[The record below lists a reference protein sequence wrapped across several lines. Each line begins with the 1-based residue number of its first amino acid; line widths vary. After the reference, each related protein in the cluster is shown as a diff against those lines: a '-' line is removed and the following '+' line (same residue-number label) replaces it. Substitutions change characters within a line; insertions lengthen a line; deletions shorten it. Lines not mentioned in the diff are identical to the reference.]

1 MLGADILVEAL
12 HREGIT
18 HVFGL
23 PGTTI
28 MNVLDALARREDIR
42 YISTRHEQVAGF
54 MADGYARASGLP
66 SVALA
71 SRGPG
76 AANLTIAVHNA
87 HAESIPLVA
96 VVGQVPDDIVHR
108 DSFEETD
115 LVAQFKPITKWAVEV
130 HDPARI
136 PELVQRAVRMASSG
150 RPGPVL
156 VSVPMDAQTRDT
168 EPAFQPY
175 FRPAPGLPLN
185 LVTRFDVLFS
195 RHVVRSRRRL
205 SRRGLP
211 QCITRLSM
219 VLPCIYHLPRTFCLR
234 LCHHLRR
241 PRNPQRPSRPA
252 YFATPI
258 RALPESAA
266 RSYLR
271 ASHPNRSLPRF
282 HHSFA
287 LRHLLQYSPR
297 QQRTVR
303 HPNRDS
309 VLRLPPC
316 QRRASSFPHPEIPE

>member
-175 FRPAPGLPLN
+175 FRPAPPAPDPAALHRAAAL
-185 LVTRFDVLFS
+185 
-195 RHVVRSRRRL
+195 
-205 SRRGLP
+205 
-211 QCITRLSM
+211 
-219 VLPCIYHLPRTFCLR
+219 LR
-234 LCHHLRR
+234 AAT
-241 PRNPQRPSRPA
+241 RPA
-252 YFATPI
+252 IIIGGGLLRGGYHPGPHELATV
-258 RALPESAA
+258 
-266 RSYLR
+266 LR
-271 ASHPNRSLPRF
+271 APMVTTWLRKNAVRNDADYFCGSLGYGAPVVTEDLVRDADVILALGCRF
-282 HHSFA
+282 SEFTTK
-287 LRHLLQYSPR
+287 RYTLLNS
-297 QQRTVR
+297 
-303 HPNRDS
+303 
-309 VLRLPPC
+309 
-316 QRRASSFPHPEIPE
+316 AS